1 MPDEASQCLLGPF
14 WSAHF
19 VTALLKT
26 QGGTQDKR
34 QEGRFG
40 ELQSVYK
47 NIYSEDER
55 VFYTWRQ

>member
-1 MPDEASQCLLGPF
+1 MKRLIVCWVHFGQLVLLQ
-14 WSAHF
+14 
-19 VTALLKT
+19 LLKT

-55 VFYTWRQ
+55 ACYTWRQ